1 MVGLEKFSQK
11 AKEEL
16 NRNLGEDASKIS
28 GGEMQRIALA
38 RALYSEKEIL
48 ILDEF
53 TSSLD
58 NENENKIF
66 ETISELNKT
75 KTIIIV
81 SHNLEISKFVKKVYK
96 IENGE
101 LIKIK

>member
-1 MVGLEKFSQK
+1 
-11 AKEEL
+11 
-16 NRNLGEDASKIS
+16 
-28 GGEMQRIALA
+28 MQRIALA
-38 RALYSEKEIL
+38 RALYSEKEVL

-81 SHNLEISKFVKKVYK
+81 SHNLEISKFVKKAYK
-96 IENGE
+96 IEKGE